1 MCGCVYVCV
10 FVCECVYVCL
20 CVRLCGLQGFLQGL
34 QGLIVIITQ
43 LSLSVI
49 IHQHNTEQNIN
60 KTDRL
65 HILLLYF
72 IIVK

>member
-1 MCGCVYVCV
+1 MCVCV
-10 FVCECVYVCL
+10 CVCVV
-20 CVRLCGLQGFLQGL
+20 LQGL
-34 QGLIVIITQ
+34 QGLIIIITQ
-43 LSLSVI
+43 LWLSVI
-49 IHQHNTEQNIN
+49 IHNIEQNIN